1 MKKRIISLL
10 LCLVLIVSL
19 VPAAAA
25 ADTGDTRT
33 VAVRY
38 ASGHG
43 ENDHDYE
50 ATFTY
55 SDELFTKSG
64 YTYRQD
70 LAEMSLGL
78 AFAAFSSKDSQ
89 YSDNYATGNRNFV
102 SMAKQ
107 CGFENI
113 QSNKWMFQPAETDS
127 IGINCASKTIR
138 DNGGSYTLIAVG
150 VRGNNYHAEWG
161 GNVRL
166 DATGEHKGFALGRDQ
181 VLDYLRGYI
190 ADTGISGRVK
200 IWIAGY
206 SRSAAVA
213 NMVSGALDNGY
224 SLGEGVSL
232 SPHDLYC
239 YCYEPPM
246 GTTKNQVQGRLY
258 DNIQNIVNAN
268 DLVTYVAFDNWD
280 FARYGVDH
288 VVPTKGDDN
297 YLNYKAKMLREFYQ
311 IPNNGGNIYWPD
323 HFQAWGIDPKDIT
336 SGDLGK
342 IFKVNMTQKEFYADL
357 SEAITTCLVS
367 SRADYAENMQDF
379 LIALLGDIFGKA
391 DRDTSAVAMT
401 FAKKLQDNWQKIFYS
416 LTIPGMIK
424 NGTAVRLITGY
435 LVEALQENG
444 IVTYDLEGIEAA
456 VAMLVPR
463 LSKMALKYPGT
474 TMTLLANLVVI
485 MSAHFGESCLAWMR
499 SLPDD
504 YMTSKQTVSY
514 VGLFDDVA
522 AEAWYAPAVDYV
534 KYGRLMYGT
543 GSNLFQPDAQMTRAM
558 LAQVL
563 YELEGAPSVKG
574 LSCPFTDVGGSW
586 YTDAVIWAYNA
597 GVVAGVSATQ
607 FAPNEALTR
616 EQMVTMLFGYAGREE
631 TLSGSDGAL
640 AGYQD
645 QASVSDWARAA
656 MAWAVSSGVIS
667 GTSATTLSPQKVGTR
682 ADVATVLMQFCVL
695 LYQRSART
703 S

>member
-25 ADTGDTRT
+25 ADTGDART
-33 VAVRY
+33 VTVRY

-102 SMAKQ
+102 SMAEQ

-161 GNVRL
+161 GNARL

-181 VLDYLRGYI
+181 ALDYLRSYI

-206 SRSAAVA
+206 SRGAAVS
-213 NMVSGALDNGY
+213 NMVGGALDNGY

-239 YCYEPPM
+239 YCYETPM

-258 DNIQNIVNAN
+258 DNIQNLVNAN

-514 VGLFDDVA
+514 AGLFDDVGA
-522 AEAWYAPAVDYV
+522 DAWYASSVDYV

-543 GSNLFQPDAQMTRAM
+543 GNNLFQPDAQMTRAM
-558 LAQVL
+558 FAQVL
-563 YELEGAPSVKG
+563 YALEGSPSVRG
-574 LSCPFTDVGGSW
+574 LSCPFTDAGGSW
-586 YTDAVIWAYNA
+586 YTDAVIWAYHA

-616 EQMVTMLFGYAGREE
+616 EQMVTMLYGYAGRDEQ
-631 TLSGSDGAL
+631 LYGSDGAL
-640 AGYQD
+640 ASYQD
-645 QASVSDWARAA
+645 QASVSDGAREA
-656 MAWAVSSGVIS
+656 MAWAVSTGVIT
-667 GTSATTLSPQKVGTR
+667 GTSTTTLAPQKIGTR
-682 ADVATVLMQFCVL
+682 AEVATVLMQFCE
-695 LYQRSART
+695 Q
-703 S
+703 

>member
-25 ADTGDTRT
+25 ADTGDART
-33 VAVRY
+33 VTVRY

-102 SMAKQ
+102 SMAEQ

-161 GNVRL
+161 GNARL

-181 VLDYLRGYI
+181 AI

-206 SRSAAVA
+206 SRGAAVS
-213 NMVSGALDNGY
+213 NMVGGALDNGY

-239 YCYEPPM
+239 YCYETPM

-258 DNIQNIVNAN
+258 DNIQNLVNAN

-514 VGLFDDVA
+514 AGLFDDVGA
-522 AEAWYAPAVDYV
+522 DAWYASSVDYV

-543 GSNLFQPDAQMTRAM
+543 GNNLFQPDAQMTRAM
-558 LAQVL
+558 FAQVL
-563 YELEGAPSVKG
+563 YALEGSPSVRG
-574 LSCPFTDVGGSW
+574 LSCPFTDAGGSW
-586 YTDAVIWAYNA
+586 YTDAVIWAYHA

-616 EQMVTMLFGYAGREE
+616 EQMVTMLYGYAGRDEQ
-631 TLSGSDGAL
+631 LYGSDGAL
-640 AGYQD
+640 ASYQD
-645 QASVSDWARAA
+645 QASVSDWAREA
-656 MAWAVSSGVIS
+656 MAWAVSTGVIT
-667 GTSATTLSPQKVGTR
+667 GTSTTTLAPQKIGTR
-682 ADVATVLMQFCVL
+682 AEVATVLMQFCE
-695 LYQRSART
+695 Q
-703 S
+703 

>member
-25 ADTGDTRT
+25 ADTGDART
-33 VAVRY
+33 VTVRY

-102 SMAKQ
+102 SMAEQ

-161 GNVRL
+161 GNARL

-181 VLDYLRGYI
+181 ALDYLRSYI

-206 SRSAAVA
+206 SRGAAVS
-213 NMVSGALDNGY
+213 NMVGGALDNGY

-239 YCYEPPM
+239 YCYETPM

-258 DNIQNIVNAN
+258 DNIQNLVNAN

-514 VGLFDDVA
+514 AGLFDDVGA
-522 AEAWYAPAVDYV
+522 DAWYASSVDYV

-543 GSNLFQPDAQMTRAM
+543 GNNLFQPDAQMTRAM
-558 LAQVL
+558 FAQVL
-563 YELEGAPSVKG
+563 YALEGSPSVRG
-574 LSCPFTDVGGSW
+574 LSCPFTDAGGSW
-586 YTDAVIWAYNA
+586 YTDAVIWAYHA

-616 EQMVTMLFGYAGREE
+616 EQMVTMLYGYAGRDEQ
-631 TLSGSDGAL
+631 LSGSDGAL
-640 AGYQD
+640 ASYQD
-645 QASVSDWARAA
+645 QASVSGWAREA
-656 MAWAVSSGVIS
+656 MAWAVSTGVIT
-667 GTSATTLSPQKVGTR
+667 GTSTTTLAPQKIGTR
-682 ADVATVLMQFCVL
+682 AEVATVLMQFCE
-695 LYQRSART
+695 Q
-703 S
+703 

>member
-89 YSDNYATGNRNFV
+89 YSDKYATGNRNFV
-102 SMAKQ
+102 SMAEQ

-161 GNVRL
+161 GNARL

-181 VLDYLRGYI
+181 ALDYLRSYI

-268 DLVTYVAFDNWD
+268 DLVTYVPFDSWD

-297 YLNYKAKMLREFYQ
+297 YLGYKAKMLREFYQ

-474 TMTLLANLVVI
+474 TMTLLANLIVI

-645 QASVSDWARAA
+645 QASVSDWAREA

-667 GTSATTLSPQKVGTR
+667 GTSTTTLAPQKIGTR
-682 ADVATVLMQFCVL
+682 AEVATVLMQFCE
-695 LYQRSART
+695 Q
-703 S
+703 

>member
-25 ADTGDTRT
+25 ADTGDART
-33 VAVRY
+33 VTVRY

-102 SMAKQ
+102 SMAEQ

-161 GNVRL
+161 GNARL

-181 VLDYLRGYI
+181 ALDYLRSYI

-206 SRSAAVA
+206 SRGAAVS
-213 NMVSGALDNGY
+213 NMVGGALDNGY

-239 YCYEPPM
+239 YCYETPM

-258 DNIQNIVNAN
+258 DNIQNLVNAN

-342 IFKVNMTQKEFYADL
+342 IFKVNMTQEEFYADL

-514 VGLFDDVA
+514 AGLFDDVGA
-522 AEAWYAPAVDYV
+522 DAWYASSVDYV

-543 GSNLFQPDAQMTRAM
+543 GNNLFQPDAQMTRAM
-558 LAQVL
+558 FAQVL
-563 YELEGAPSVKG
+563 YALAGSPSVRC
-574 LSCPFTDVGGSW
+574 LSCPFTDAGGSW
-586 YTDAVIWAYNA
+586 YTDAVIWAYHA

-616 EQMVTMLFGYAGREE
+616 EQMVTMLYGYAGRDEQ
-631 TLSGSDGAL
+631 LYGSDGAL
-640 AGYQD
+640 ASYQD
-645 QASVSDWARAA
+645 QASVSDWAREA
-656 MAWAVSSGVIS
+656 MAWAVSTGVIT
-667 GTSATTLSPQKVGTR
+667 GTSTTTLAPQKIGTR
-682 ADVATVLMQFCVL
+682 AEVATVLMQFCE
-695 LYQRSART
+695 Q
-703 S
+703 

>member
-25 ADTGDTRT
+25 ADMGDTRT

-102 SMAKQ
+102 SMAEQ

-161 GNVRL
+161 GNARL

-181 VLDYLRGYI
+181 ALDYLRSYI

-239 YCYEPPM
+239 YCYETPM

-258 DNIQNIVNAN
+258 DNIQNLVNEN

-280 FARYGVDH
+280 FARYGVDR

-297 YLNYKAKMLREFYQ
+297 YLTYKAAMLREFVK
-311 IPNNGGNIYWPD
+311 IPNNGGIYWPD
-323 HFQAWGIDPKDIT
+323 YFQAWGIDPKDIT

-514 VGLFDDVA
+514 AGLFDDVGA
-522 AEAWYAPAVDYV
+522 DAWYASSVDYV

-543 GSNLFQPDAQMTRAM
+543 GNNLFQPDAQMTRAM
-558 LAQVL
+558 FAQVL
-563 YELEGAPSVKG
+563 YALEGSPSVRG
-574 LSCPFTDVGGSW
+574 LSCPFTDAGGSW
-586 YTDAVIWAYNA
+586 YTDAVIWAYHA
-597 GVVAGVSATQ
+597 GVVAGVSPTR

-616 EQMVTMLFGYAGREE
+616 EQMVTMLYGYAGRDEQ
-631 TLSGSDGAL
+631 LYGSDGAL
-640 AGYQD
+640 ASYQD
-645 QASVSDWARAA
+645 QASVSDWAREA
-656 MAWAVSSGVIS
+656 MAWAVSTGVIT
-667 GTSATTLSPQKVGTR
+667 GTSTTTLAPQKIGTR
-682 ADVATVLMQFCVL
+682 AEVATVLMQFCE
-695 LYQRSART
+695 Q
-703 S
+703 

>member
-161 GNVRL
+161 GNARL
-166 DATGEHKGFALGRDQ
+166 DAAGEHKGFALGRDQ
-181 VLDYLRGYI
+181 ALDYLRSYI

-268 DLVTYVAFDNWD
+268 DVVTYVPFDSWD

-474 TMTLLANLVVI
+474 TMTLLANLIVI

-499 SLPDD
+499 SLPAD

-616 EQMVTMLFGYAGREE
+616 EQMVTMLFGYAGRDEQ
-631 TLSGSDGAL
+631 LSGSDGAL

-645 QASVSDWARAA
+645 QASVSDWAREA

-667 GTSATTLSPQKVGTR
+667 GTSATTLSPKKVGTR
-682 ADVATVLMQFCVL
+682 AEVATVLMQFCE
-695 LYQRSART
+695 Q
-703 S
+703 

>member
-33 VAVRY
+33 VTVRY

-102 SMAKQ
+102 SMAQQ

-268 DLVTYVAFDNWD
+268 DVVTYVPFDSWD

-543 GSNLFQPDAQMTRAM
+543 GNNLFQPDAQMTRAM

-640 AGYQD
+640 ASYQD
-645 QASVSDWARAA
+645 QASVSGWAREA

-667 GTSATTLSPQKVGTR
+667 GTSATTLAPQKIGTR
-682 ADVATVLMQFCVL
+682 AEVATVLMQFCE
-695 LYQRSART
+695 Q
-703 S
+703 

>member
-25 ADTGDTRT
+25 ADTGDART
-33 VAVRY
+33 VTVRY

-102 SMAKQ
+102 SMAEQ

-161 GNVRL
+161 GNARL

-181 VLDYLRGYI
+181 ALDYLRSYI

-206 SRSAAVA
+206 SRGAAVS
-213 NMVSGALDNGY
+213 NMVGGALDNGY

-239 YCYEPPM
+239 YCYETPM

-258 DNIQNIVNAN
+258 DNIQNLVNAN

-514 VGLFDDVA
+514 AGLFDDVGA
-522 AEAWYAPAVDYV
+522 DAWYASSVDYV

-543 GSNLFQPDAQMTRAM
+543 GNNLFQPDAQMTRAM
-558 LAQVL
+558 FAQVL
-563 YELEGAPSVKG
+563 YALEGSPSVRG
-574 LSCPFTDVGGSW
+574 LSCPFTDAGGSW
-586 YTDAVIWAYNA
+586 YTDAVIWAYHA

-616 EQMVTMLFGYAGREE
+616 EPMVTMLYAYAGRDEQ
-631 TLSGSDGAL
+631 LYGSDGAL
-640 AGYQD
+640 ASYQD
-645 QASVSDWARAA
+645 QASVSDWAREA
-656 MAWAVSSGVIS
+656 MAWAVSTGVIT
-667 GTSATTLSPQKVGTR
+667 GTSTTTLAPQKIGTR
-682 ADVATVLMQFCVL
+682 AEVATVLMQFCE
-695 LYQRSART
+695 Q
-703 S
+703 

>member
-1 MKKRIISLL
+1 M
-10 LCLVLIVSL
+10 
-19 VPAAAA
+19 
-25 ADTGDTRT
+25 
-33 VAVRY
+33 
-38 ASGHG
+38 
-43 ENDHDYE
+43 
-50 ATFTY
+50 
-55 SDELFTKSG
+55 
-64 YTYRQD
+64 
-70 LAEMSLGL
+70 AE
-78 AFAAFSSKDSQ
+78 
-89 YSDNYATGNRNFV
+89 
-102 SMAKQ
+102 Q

-127 IGINCASKTIR
+127 IGISCASKAIR

-161 GNVRL
+161 GNARL
-166 DATGEHKGFALGRDQ
+166 DAAGEHKGFALGRDQ

-206 SRSAAVA
+206 SRGAAVS
-213 NMVSGALDNGY
+213 NMVGGALDNGY

-246 GTTKNQVQGRLY
+246 GATKNQVQGRLY

-268 DLVTYVAFDNWD
+268 DVVTYVPFDSWD

-474 TMTLLANLVVI
+474 TMTLLANLIVI

-631 TLSGSDGAL
+631 ALSGSDGAL

-645 QASVSDWARAA
+645 QASVSGWARAA
-656 MAWAVSSGVIS
+656 MAWAVSTGVIT
-667 GTSATTLSPQKVGTR
+667 GTSTTTLAPQKIGTR
-682 ADVATVLMQFCVL
+682 AEVATVLMQFCE
-695 LYQRSART
+695 Q
-703 S
+703 

>member
-25 ADTGDTRT
+25 ADTGDART
-33 VAVRY
+33 VTVRY

-102 SMAKQ
+102 SMAEQ

-161 GNVRL
+161 GNARL

-181 VLDYLRGYI
+181 ALDYLRSYI

-206 SRSAAVA
+206 SRGAAVS
-213 NMVSGALDNGY
+213 NMVGGALDNGY

-239 YCYEPPM
+239 YCYETPM

-258 DNIQNIVNAN
+258 DNIQNLVNAN

-514 VGLFDDVA
+514 AGLFDDVGA
-522 AEAWYAPAVDYV
+522 DAWYASSVDYV

-543 GSNLFQPDAQMTRAM
+543 GNNLFQPDAQMTRAM
-558 LAQVL
+558 FAQVL
-563 YELEGAPSVKG
+563 YALEGSPSVRG
-574 LSCPFTDVGGSW
+574 LSCPFTDAGGSW
-586 YTDAVIWAYNA
+586 YTDAVIWAYHA

-616 EQMVTMLFGYAGREE
+616 EQMVTMLYGYAGRDEQ
-631 TLSGSDGAL
+631 LYGSDGAL
-640 AGYQD
+640 ASYQD
-645 QASVSDWARAA
+645 QASVSDWAREA
-656 MAWAVSSGVIS
+656 MAWAVSTGVLT
-667 GTSATTLSPQKVGTR
+667 GTSTTTLAPQKIGTR
-682 ADVATVLMQFCVL
+682 AEVATVLMQFCE
-695 LYQRSART
+695 Q
-703 S
+703 

>member
-33 VAVRY
+33 VTVRY

-181 VLDYLRGYI
+181 ALDYLRSYI

-213 NMVSGALDNGY
+213 NMVGGALDNGY
-224 SLGEGVSL
+224 SLGEGVRL

-246 GTTKNQVQGRLY
+246 GATKNQVQGRLY

-268 DLVTYVAFDNWD
+268 DLVTYVPFDSWD

-463 LSKMALKYPGT
+463 LSKMACKYPGT
-474 TMTLLANLVVI
+474 TMTLLANLIVI

-645 QASVSDWARAA
+645 QASVSGWAREA

-667 GTSATTLSPQKVGTR
+667 GTSATTLSPQKIGTR
-682 ADVATVLMQFCVL
+682 AEVATVLMQFCE
-695 LYQRSART
+695 Q
-703 S
+703 

>member
-25 ADTGDTRT
+25 ADTGDART
-33 VAVRY
+33 VTVRY

-181 VLDYLRGYI
+181 ALDYLRSYI

-268 DLVTYVAFDNWD
+268 DVVTYVPFDSWD

-474 TMTLLANLVVI
+474 TMTLLANLIVI

-574 LSCPFTDVGGSW
+574 LSCPFTDVGNSW

-607 FAPNEALTR
+607 FAPNEVLTR
-616 EQMVTMLFGYAGREE
+616 EQMVTMLYGYAGREE

-640 AGYQD
+640 ASYQD
-645 QASVSDWARAA
+645 QASVSGWARAA

-667 GTSATTLSPQKVGTR
+667 GTSATTLSPQKIGTR
-682 ADVATVLMQFCVL
+682 AEVATVLMQFCE
-695 LYQRSART
+695 Q
-703 S
+703 

>member
-25 ADTGDTRT
+25 ADTGDART
-33 VAVRY
+33 VTVRY

-102 SMAKQ
+102 SMAEQ

-161 GNVRL
+161 GNARL

-181 VLDYLRGYI
+181 ALDYLRSYI
-190 ADTGISGRVK
+190 AGISGRVK

-206 SRSAAVA
+206 SRGAAVS
-213 NMVSGALDNGY
+213 NMVGGALDNGY

-239 YCYEPPM
+239 YCYETPM

-258 DNIQNIVNAN
+258 DNIQNLVNAN

-514 VGLFDDVA
+514 AGLFDDVGA
-522 AEAWYAPAVDYV
+522 DAWYASSVDYV

-543 GSNLFQPDAQMTRAM
+543 GNNLFQPDAQMTRAM
-558 LAQVL
+558 FAQVL
-563 YELEGAPSVKG
+563 YALEGSPSVRG
-574 LSCPFTDVGGSW
+574 LSCPFTDAGGSW
-586 YTDAVIWAYNA
+586 YTDAVIWAYHA

-616 EQMVTMLFGYAGREE
+616 EQMVTMLYGYAGRDEQ
-631 TLSGSDGAL
+631 LYGSDGAL
-640 AGYQD
+640 ASYQD
-645 QASVSDWARAA
+645 QASVSDWAREA
-656 MAWAVSSGVIS
+656 MAWAVSTGVIT
-667 GTSATTLSPQKVGTR
+667 GTSTTTLAPQKIGTR
-682 ADVATVLMQFCVL
+682 AEVATVLMQFCE
-695 LYQRSART
+695 Q
-703 S
+703 

>member
-25 ADTGDTRT
+25 ADMGDTRT

-102 SMAKQ
+102 SMAEQ

-161 GNVRL
+161 GNARL
-166 DATGEHKGFALGRDQ
+166 DATGEHKGFALGCDQ
-181 VLDYLRGYI
+181 ALDYLRSYI

-268 DLVTYVAFDNWD
+268 DVVTYVPFDSWD

-514 VGLFDDVA
+514 AGLFDDVGA
-522 AEAWYAPAVDYV
+522 DAWYASSVDYV

-543 GSNLFQPDAQMTRAM
+543 GNNLFQPDAQMTRAM
-558 LAQVL
+558 FAQVL
-563 YELEGAPSVKG
+563 YALEGSPSVRG
-574 LSCPFTDVGGSW
+574 LSCPFTDAGGSW
-586 YTDAVIWAYNA
+586 YTDAVIWAYHA

-616 EQMVTMLFGYAGREE
+616 EQMVTMLYGYAGRDEQ
-631 TLSGSDGAL
+631 LYGSDGAL
-640 AGYQD
+640 ASYQD
-645 QASVSDWARAA
+645 QASVSDWAREA
-656 MAWAVSSGVIS
+656 MAWAVSTGVIT
-667 GTSATTLSPQKVGTR
+667 GTSTTTLAPQKIGTR
-682 ADVATVLMQFCVL
+682 AEVATVLMQFCE
-695 LYQRSART
+695 Q
-703 S
+703 

>member
-25 ADTGDTRT
+25 ADTGDART

-64 YTYRQD
+64 YTYRKD
-70 LAEMSLGL
+70 LALMSMGL
-78 AFAAFSSKDSQ
+78 AFAAYTSKDSEKT
-89 YSDNYATGNRNFV
+89 DDYATGNRNFV
-102 SMAKQ
+102 SMAEQ

-113 QSNKWMFQPAETDS
+113 QSNKWMFQPAEADS

-161 GNVRL
+161 GNARL
-166 DATGEHKGFALGRDQ
+166 DAAGEHKGFALGRDQ
-181 VLDYLRGYI
+181 VLDYLRAYI
-190 ADTGISGRVK
+190 ADTGISGRLK

-206 SRSAAVA
+206 SRGAAVS
-213 NMVSGALDNGY
+213 NMVGGALDNGY
-224 SLGEGVSL
+224 SLGESVSL

-246 GTTKNQVQGRLY
+246 GATKDQVQGRLY
-258 DNIQNIVNAN
+258 DNIQNLVNEN

-297 YLNYKAKMLREFYQ
+297 YLGYKVAMLKEFVQ
-311 IPNNGGNIYWPD
+311 IPNNGGIYWPD

-342 IFKVNMTQKEFYADL
+342 IFKVNMTQKDFYVDL
-357 SEAITTCLVS
+357 CEAITTCLAS
-367 SRADYAENMQDF
+367 SREDYAENMQDF
-379 LIALLGDIFGKA
+379 LVAMLADIFGAA
-391 DRDTSAVAMT
+391 DKNPSGVAEA
-401 FAKKLQDNWQKIFYS
+401 FAKKVQDNWQKLFYS

-424 NGTAVRLITGY
+424 NGIAARLLTGY

-444 IVTYDLEGIEAA
+444 VLTYNLAGIEAA
-456 VAMLVPR
+456 MGMLAPR
-463 LSKMALKYPGT
+463 LSKMACKYPGT
-474 TMTLLANLVVI
+474 TMTLLANLLVI
-485 MSAHFGESCLAWMR
+485 GLAHCGEPGLAWLR

-504 YMTSKQTVSY
+504 YMTKKQTVSY
-514 VGLFDDVA
+514 AGLFDDVGA
-522 AEAWYAPAVDYV
+522 DAWYAPSVDYV

-543 GSNLFQPDAQMTRAM
+543 GNNLFQPDAQMTRAM
-558 LAQVL
+558 FAQVL
-563 YELEGAPSVKG
+563 YALEGSPSVRS

-586 YTDAVIWAYNA
+586 YTDAVIWAYHA

-607 FAPNEALTR
+607 FAPNEVLTR
-616 EQMVTMLFGYAGREE
+616 EQMVTMLYGYAGRDEQ
-631 TLSGSDGAL
+631 LSGSDGAL
-640 AGYQD
+640 ASYQD
-645 QASVSDWARAA
+645 QASVSDWAREA
-656 MAWAVSSGVIS
+656 MAWAVSTGVIT
-667 GTSATTLSPQKVGTR
+667 GTSTTTLAPQKIGTR
-682 ADVATVLMQFCVL
+682 AEVATVLMQFCE
-695 LYQRSART
+695 Q
-703 S
+703 

>member
-102 SMAKQ
+102 SMAEQ

-161 GNVRL
+161 GNARL

-181 VLDYLRGYI
+181 ALDYLRSYI

-239 YCYEPPM
+239 YCYETPM

-258 DNIQNIVNAN
+258 DNIQNLVNEN

-514 VGLFDDVA
+514 AGLFDDVGA
-522 AEAWYAPAVDYV
+522 DAWYASSVDYV

-543 GSNLFQPDAQMTRAM
+543 GNNLFQPDAQMTRAM
-558 LAQVL
+558 FAQVL
-563 YELEGAPSVKG
+563 YALEGSPSVRG

-586 YTDAVIWAYNA
+586 YTDAVIWAYHA

-616 EQMVTMLFGYAGREE
+616 EQMVTMLYGYAGRDEQ
-631 TLSGSDGAL
+631 LYGSDGAL
-640 AGYQD
+640 ASYQD
-645 QASVSDWARAA
+645 QASVSDWAREA
-656 MAWAVSSGVIS
+656 MAWAVSAGVIT
-667 GTSATTLSPQKVGTR
+667 GTSTTTLAPQKIGTR
-682 ADVATVLMQFCVL
+682 AEVATVLMQFCE
-695 LYQRSART
+695 Q
-703 S
+703 

>member
-102 SMAKQ
+102 SMAEQ

-181 VLDYLRGYI
+181 ALDYLRSYI

-213 NMVSGALDNGY
+213 NMVSGVLDNGY

-239 YCYEPPM
+239 YCYETPM

-268 DLVTYVAFDNWD
+268 DLVTYVPFDSWD

-522 AEAWYAPAVDYV
+522 ADAWYAPAVDYV

-543 GSNLFQPDAQMTRAM
+543 GNNLFQPDAQMTRAM

-616 EQMVTMLFGYAGREE
+616 EQMVTMLYGYAGRDEQ
-631 TLSGSDGAL
+631 LSGSDGAL
-640 AGYQD
+640 AAYQD
-645 QASVSDWARAA
+645 QASVSGWARAA

-667 GTSATTLSPQKVGTR
+667 GTSATTLSPKKVGTR
-682 ADVATVLMQFCVL
+682 AEVATVLMQFCE
-695 LYQRSART
+695 Q
-703 S
+703 

>member
-25 ADTGDTRT
+25 ADTGDART
-33 VAVRY
+33 VTVRY

-102 SMAKQ
+102 SMAEQ

-161 GNVRL
+161 GNARL

-181 VLDYLRGYI
+181 ALDYLRSYI

-206 SRSAAVA
+206 SRGAAVS
-213 NMVSGALDNGY
+213 NMVGGALDNGY

-246 GTTKNQVQGRLY
+246 GATKDEVQGRVY
-258 DNIQNIVNAN
+258 ENIHNIVNTN
-268 DLVTYVAFDNWD
+268 DLVTYVAFDSWD
-280 FARYGVDH
+280 FARYGVDR
-288 VVPTKGDDN
+288 VVPTKGDAN
-297 YLNYKAKMLREFYQ
+297 YLNYKAKMLNEFYR

-514 VGLFDDVA
+514 AGLFDDVGA
-522 AEAWYAPAVDYV
+522 DAWYASSVDYV

-543 GSNLFQPDAQMTRAM
+543 GNNLFQPDAQMTRAM
-558 LAQVL
+558 FAQVL
-563 YELEGAPSVKG
+563 YALEGSPSVRG
-574 LSCPFTDVGGSW
+574 LSCPFTDAGGSW
-586 YTDAVIWAYNA
+586 YTDAVIWAYHA

-616 EQMVTMLFGYAGREE
+616 EQMVTMLYGYAGRDEQ
-631 TLSGSDGAL
+631 LYGSDGAL
-640 AGYQD
+640 ASYQD
-645 QASVSDWARAA
+645 QASVSDWAREA
-656 MAWAVSSGVIS
+656 MAWAVSTGVIT
-667 GTSATTLSPQKVGTR
+667 GTSTTTLAPQKIGTR
-682 ADVATVLMQFCVL
+682 AEVATVLMQFCE
-695 LYQRSART
+695 Q
-703 S
+703 

>member
-181 VLDYLRGYI
+181 ALDYLRSYI

-268 DLVTYVAFDNWD
+268 DVVTYVPFDSWD

-474 TMTLLANLVVI
+474 TMTLLANLIVI

-640 AGYQD
+640 AAYQD

-682 ADVATVLMQFCVL
+682 AEVATVLMQFCE
-695 LYQRSART
+695 Q
-703 S
+703 

>member
-25 ADTGDTRT
+25 ADTEDART
-33 VAVRY
+33 VTVRY

-181 VLDYLRGYI
+181 ALDYLRSYI

-268 DLVTYVAFDNWD
+268 DVVTYVPFDSWD

-543 GSNLFQPDAQMTRAM
+543 GNNLFQPDAQMTRAM

-640 AGYQD
+640 ASYQD
-645 QASVSDWARAA
+645 QASVSGWAREA

-667 GTSATTLSPQKVGTR
+667 GTSATTLAPQKIGTR
-682 ADVATVLMQFCVL
+682 AEVATVLMQFCE
-695 LYQRSART
+695 Q
-703 S
+703 

>member
-25 ADTGDTRT
+25 ADTGDART
-33 VAVRY
+33 VTVRY

-181 VLDYLRGYI
+181 ALDYLRSYI

-268 DLVTYVAFDNWD
+268 DVVTYVPFDSWD

-574 LSCPFTDVGGSW
+574 LSCPFTDVGNSW

-607 FAPNEALTR
+607 FAPNEVLTR
-616 EQMVTMLFGYAGREE
+616 EQMVTMLYGYAGREE

-640 AGYQD
+640 ASYQD
-645 QASVSDWARAA
+645 QASVSGWARAA

-667 GTSATTLSPQKVGTR
+667 GTSATTLSPQKIGTR
-682 ADVATVLMQFCVL
+682 AEVATVLMQFCE
-695 LYQRSART
+695 Q
-703 S
+703 

>member
-55 SDELFTKSG
+55 SDDLFTKSG

-102 SMAKQ
+102 SMAEQ

-181 VLDYLRGYI
+181 ALDYLRSYI

-268 DLVTYVAFDNWD
+268 DVVTYVPFDSWD

-558 LAQVL
+558 LTQVL

-607 FAPNEALTR
+607 FAPNEVLTR

-640 AGYQD
+640 ASYQD
-645 QASVSDWARAA
+645 QASVSGWAREA
-656 MAWAVSSGVIS
+656 MAWAVNSGVIS
-667 GTSATTLSPQKVGTR
+667 GTSATTLAPQKIGTR
-682 ADVATVLMQFCVL
+682 AEVATVLMQFCE
-695 LYQRSART
+695 Q
-703 S
+703 

>member
-102 SMAKQ
+102 SMAEQ

-181 VLDYLRGYI
+181 ALDYLRSYI

-268 DLVTYVAFDNWD
+268 DVVTYVPFDSWD

-574 LSCPFTDVGGSW
+574 LSCPFTDVDGSW

-640 AGYQD
+640 ASYQD
-645 QASVSDWARAA
+645 QASVSGWARAA

-667 GTSATTLSPQKVGTR
+667 GTSATTLSPQKIGTR
-682 ADVATVLMQFCVL
+682 AEVATVLMQFCE
-695 LYQRSART
+695 Q
-703 S
+703 

>member
-25 ADTGDTRT
+25 ADTGDART
-33 VAVRY
+33 VTVRY

-102 SMAKQ
+102 SMAEQ

-161 GNVRL
+161 GNARL

-181 VLDYLRGYI
+181 ALDYLRSYI

-206 SRSAAVA
+206 SRGAAVS
-213 NMVSGALDNGY
+213 NMVGGALDNGY

-239 YCYEPPM
+239 YCYETPM
-246 GTTKNQVQGRLY
+246 GTTKNRVQGRLY
-258 DNIQNIVNAN
+258 DNIQNLVNAN

-514 VGLFDDVA
+514 AGLFDDVGA
-522 AEAWYAPAVDYV
+522 DAWYASSVDYV

-543 GSNLFQPDAQMTRAM
+543 GNNLFQPDAQMTRAM
-558 LAQVL
+558 FAQVL
-563 YELEGAPSVKG
+563 YALEGSPSVRG
-574 LSCPFTDVGGSW
+574 LSCPFTDAGGSW
-586 YTDAVIWAYNA
+586 YTDAVIWAYHA

-616 EQMVTMLFGYAGREE
+616 EQMVTMLYGYAGRDEQ
-631 TLSGSDGAL
+631 LYGSDGAL
-640 AGYQD
+640 ASYQD
-645 QASVSDWARAA
+645 QASVSDWAREA
-656 MAWAVSSGVIS
+656 MAWAVSTGVIT
-667 GTSATTLSPQKVGTR
+667 GTSTTTLAPQKIGTR
-682 ADVATVLMQFCVL
+682 AEVATVLMQFCE
-695 LYQRSART
+695 Q
-703 S
+703 

>member
-33 VAVRY
+33 VTVRY

-181 VLDYLRGYI
+181 ALDYLRSYI

-268 DLVTYVAFDNWD
+268 DVVTYVPFDSWD

-543 GSNLFQPDAQMTRAM
+543 GNNLFQPDAQMTRAM

-640 AGYQD
+640 ASYQD
-645 QASVSDWARAA
+645 QASVSGWAREA

-667 GTSATTLSPQKVGTR
+667 GTSATTLAPQKIGTR
-682 ADVATVLMQFCVL
+682 AEVATVLMQFCE
-695 LYQRSART
+695 Q
-703 S
+703 

>member
-25 ADTGDTRT
+25 ADTGDART
-33 VAVRY
+33 VTVRY

-268 DLVTYVAFDNWD
+268 DVVTYVPFDSWD

-640 AGYQD
+640 AAYQD

-667 GTSATTLSPQKVGTR
+667 GTSATTLSPQKIGTR
-682 ADVATVLMQFCVL
+682 AEVATVLMQFCE
-695 LYQRSART
+695 Q
-703 S
+703 

>member
-25 ADTGDTRT
+25 ADMGDTRT

-102 SMAKQ
+102 SMAEQ

-161 GNVRL
+161 GNARL

-181 VLDYLRGYI
+181 ALDYLRSYI

-239 YCYEPPM
+239 YCYETPM

-258 DNIQNIVNAN
+258 DNIQNLVNEN

-280 FARYGVDH
+280 FARYGVDR

-297 YLNYKAKMLREFYQ
+297 YLTYKAAMLREFVK
-311 IPNNGGNIYWPD
+311 IPNNGGIYWPD
-323 HFQAWGIDPKDIT
+323 YFQAWGIDPKDIT

-514 VGLFDDVA
+514 AGLFDDVGA
-522 AEAWYAPAVDYV
+522 DAWYASSVDYV

-543 GSNLFQPDAQMTRAM
+543 GNNLFQPDAQMTRAM
-558 LAQVL
+558 FAQVL
-563 YELEGAPSVKG
+563 YALEGSPSVRG
-574 LSCPFTDVGGSW
+574 LSCPFTDAGGSW

-597 GVVAGVSATQ
+597 GVVAGVSPTR

-616 EQMVTMLFGYAGREE
+616 EQMVTMLYGYAGRDEQ
-631 TLSGSDGAL
+631 LYGSDGAL
-640 AGYQD
+640 ASYQD
-645 QASVSDWARAA
+645 QASVSDWAREA
-656 MAWAVSSGVIS
+656 MAWAVSTGVIT
-667 GTSATTLSPQKVGTR
+667 GTSTTTLAPQKIGTR
-682 ADVATVLMQFCVL
+682 AEVATVLMQFCE
-695 LYQRSART
+695 Q
-703 S
+703 

>member
-181 VLDYLRGYI
+181 ALDYLRSYI

-268 DLVTYVAFDNWD
+268 DVVTYVPFDSWD

-444 IVTYDLEGIEAA
+444 IVTYDLEGIEDA

-607 FAPNEALTR
+607 FAPNEVLTR

-640 AGYQD
+640 AAYQD

-667 GTSATTLSPQKVGTR
+667 GTSATTLSPQKIGTR
-682 ADVATVLMQFCVL
+682 AEVATVLMQFCE
-695 LYQRSART
+695 Q
-703 S
+703 

>member
-25 ADTGDTRT
+25 ADTGGTRT

-268 DLVTYVAFDNWD
+268 DVVTYVPFDSWD

-514 VGLFDDVA
+514 VGLIDDVA

-543 GSNLFQPDAQMTRAM
+543 GNNLFQPDAQMTRAM

-640 AGYQD
+640 ASYQD
-645 QASVSDWARAA
+645 QASVSGWAREA

-667 GTSATTLSPQKVGTR
+667 GTSATTLAPQKIGTR
-682 ADVATVLMQFCVL
+682 AEVATVLMQFCE
-695 LYQRSART
+695 Q
-703 S
+703 

>member
-25 ADTGDTRT
+25 ADTGDART
-33 VAVRY
+33 VTVRY

-102 SMAKQ
+102 SMAEQ

-161 GNVRL
+161 GNARL

-181 VLDYLRGYI
+181 ALDYLRSYI

-206 SRSAAVA
+206 SRGAAVS
-213 NMVSGALDNGY
+213 NMVGGALDNGY

-239 YCYEPPM
+239 YCYETPM

-258 DNIQNIVNAN
+258 DNIQNLVNAN

-514 VGLFDDVA
+514 AGLFDDVGA
-522 AEAWYAPAVDYV
+522 DAWYASSVDYV

-543 GSNLFQPDAQMTRAM
+543 GNNLFQPDAQMTRAM
-558 LAQVL
+558 FAQVL
-563 YELEGAPSVKG
+563 YALEGSPSVRG
-574 LSCPFTDVGGSW
+574 LSCPFTDAGGSW
-586 YTDAVIWAYNA
+586 YTDAVIWAYHA

-616 EQMVTMLFGYAGREE
+616 EQMVTMLYGYAGRDEQ
-631 TLSGSDGAL
+631 LYGSDGAL
-640 AGYQD
+640 ASYQD
-645 QASVSDWARAA
+645 QASVSDWAREA
-656 MAWAVSSGVIS
+656 MAWAVSTGVIT
-667 GTSATTLSPQKVGTR
+667 GTSTTTLAPQKIGTR
-682 ADVATVLMQFCVL
+682 AEVATVLMQFCE
-695 LYQRSART
+695 Q
-703 S
+703 

>member
-25 ADTGDTRT
+25 ADTGDART
-33 VAVRY
+33 VTVRY

-102 SMAKQ
+102 SMAEQ

-181 VLDYLRGYI
+181 ALDYLRSYI

-206 SRSAAVA
+206 SRGAAVS
-213 NMVSGALDNGY
+213 NMVGGALDNGY

-239 YCYEPPM
+239 YCYETPM

-258 DNIQNIVNAN
+258 DNIQNLVNAN

-514 VGLFDDVA
+514 AGLFDDVGA
-522 AEAWYAPAVDYV
+522 DAWYASSVDYV

-543 GSNLFQPDAQMTRAM
+543 GNNLFQPDAQMTRAM
-558 LAQVL
+558 FAQVL
-563 YELEGAPSVKG
+563 YALEGSPSVRG
-574 LSCPFTDVGGSW
+574 LSCPFTDAGGSW
-586 YTDAVIWAYNA
+586 YTDAVIWAYHA

-616 EQMVTMLFGYAGREE
+616 EQMVTMLYGYAGRDEQ
-631 TLSGSDGAL
+631 LYGSDGAL
-640 AGYQD
+640 ASYQD
-645 QASVSDWARAA
+645 QASVSDWAREA
-656 MAWAVSSGVIS
+656 MAWAVSTGVIT
-667 GTSATTLSPQKVGTR
+667 GTSTTTLAPQKIGTR
-682 ADVATVLMQFCVL
+682 AEVATVLMQFCE
-695 LYQRSART
+695 Q
-703 S
+703 

>member
-10 LCLVLIVSL
+10 LCLVLVVSL
-19 VPAAAA
+19 VPAATA
-25 ADTGDTRT
+25 ADTGDART
-33 VAVRY
+33 VTVRY

-55 SDELFTKSG
+55 SDELFTKSA

-89 YSDNYATGNRNFV
+89 YADGYATGNRNFV
-102 SMAKQ
+102 SMAEQ

-113 QSNKWMFQPAETDS
+113 QSNKWMFRPAETDS
-127 IGINCASKTIR
+127 IGISCASKTVR

-166 DATGEHKGFALGRDQ
+166 DAAGEHAGFALGRDQ
-181 VLDYLRGYI
+181 VLDYLRAYI
-190 ADTGISGRVK
+190 ADTGIYGRVK

-213 NMVSGALDNGY
+213 NMVGGALDDGC

-246 GTTKNQVQGRLY
+246 GSTKEQVQGRLY

-268 DLVTYVAFDNWD
+268 DIVTYVPFDSWD
-280 FARYGVDH
+280 FARYGVDR

-297 YLNYKAKMLREFYQ
+297 YLNYKAKMLREFHQ

-323 HFQAWGIDPKDIT
+323 YFQAWGIDPKDIA
-336 SGDLGK
+336 SGDPGK
-342 IFKVNMTQKEFYADL
+342 IFKVNMTQEAFYADL

-367 SRADYAENMQDF
+367 SRADYAENLQDY

-391 DRDTSAVAMT
+391 DRDTSGVAED
-401 FAKKLQDNWQKIFYS
+401 FAEKVQDNWQKIFYS
-416 LTIPGMIK
+416 LTIPGMIE

-456 VAMLVPR
+456 VAALVPR
-463 LSKMALKYPGT
+463 LSKMALQYPGT

-485 MSAHFGESCLAWMR
+485 MSAHLGETCLAWMR

-504 YMTSKQTVSY
+504 YMAGKQTVSY
-514 VGLFDDVA
+514 AGLFDDVGA
-522 AEAWYAPAVDYV
+522 DAWYASSVDYV

-543 GSNLFQPDAQMTRAM
+543 GSNRFQPDAQMTRAM
-558 LAQVL
+558 FVQVL
-563 YELEGAPSVKG
+563 YALEGSPSVNG
-574 LSCPFTDVGGSW
+574 LSCPFTDAGGSW
-586 YTDAVIWAYNA
+586 YTDAVIWAYHA
-597 GVVAGVSATQ
+597 GVVAGVAATQ

-616 EQMVTMLFGYAGREE
+616 EQMVTMLYGYAGRDEQR
-631 TLSGSDGAL
+631 SGSDGAF

-645 QASVSDWARAA
+645 QTNVSAWACEA
-656 MAWAVSSGVIS
+656 MAWAVSTGVIT
-667 GTSATTLSPQKVGTR
+667 GTSATTLAPQKIGTR
-682 ADVATVLMQFCVL
+682 AEVATVLMQFCE
-695 LYQRSART
+695 Q
-703 S
+703 

>member
-89 YSDNYATGNRNFV
+89 YADNYATGNRNFV
-102 SMAKQ
+102 SMAEQ

-161 GNVRL
+161 GNARL

-213 NMVSGALDNGY
+213 NMVGGALDNGY

-246 GTTKNQVQGRLY
+246 GATKNQVQGRLY

-268 DLVTYVAFDNWD
+268 DLVTYVAFDSWD
-280 FARYGVDH
+280 FARYGVDR

-323 HFQAWGIDPKDIT
+323 YFQAWGIDPKDIT

-342 IFKVNMTQKEFYADL
+342 IFKVNMTQEEFYADL

-379 LIALLGDIFGKA
+379 LVALLGDIFGKA

-416 LTIPGMIK
+416 LTIPGMIE

-485 MSAHFGESCLAWMR
+485 MSAHFGETCLAWLR

-504 YMTSKQTVSY
+504 YMTNKQTVSY

-543 GSNLFQPDAQMTRAM
+543 GNNRFQPDAQMTRAM
-558 LAQVL
+558 FAQVL
-563 YELEGAPSVKG
+563 YELEGSPSVAG
-574 LSCPFTDVGGSW
+574 LSCPFTDVSGSW
-586 YTDAVIWAYNA
+586 YTDAVIWACNA
-597 GVVAGVSATQ
+597 GVIAGVSATQ
-607 FAPNEALTR
+607 FAPNAPLTR
-616 EQMVTMLFGYAGREE
+616 EQMVTMLFGYASRDEQ
-631 TLSGSDGAL
+631 LSGSDGTL
-640 AGYQD
+640 ASYQD
-645 QASVSDWARAA
+645 QASVSGWAREA
-656 MAWAVSSGVIS
+656 MAWAVSSGVIT
-667 GTSATTLSPQKVGTR
+667 GTSATTLAPQKVGTR
-682 ADVATVLMQFCVL
+682 AEVATVLMRFCE
-695 LYQRSART
+695 Q
-703 S
+703 

>member
-25 ADTGDTRT
+25 AATGDART
-33 VAVRY
+33 VTVRY

-181 VLDYLRGYI
+181 ALDYLRSYI

-268 DLVTYVAFDNWD
+268 DVVTYVPFDSWD

-543 GSNLFQPDAQMTRAM
+543 GNNLFQPDAQMTRAM

-640 AGYQD
+640 ASYQD
-645 QASVSDWARAA
+645 QASVSGWAREA

-667 GTSATTLSPQKVGTR
+667 GTSATTLAPQKIGTR
-682 ADVATVLMQFCVL
+682 AEVATVLMQFCE
-695 LYQRSART
+695 Q
-703 S
+703 

>member
-55 SDELFTKSG
+55 SDDLFTKSG

-181 VLDYLRGYI
+181 ALDYLRSYI

-268 DLVTYVAFDNWD
+268 DVVTYVPFDSWD

-543 GSNLFQPDAQMTRAM
+543 GNNLFQPDAQMTRAM

-640 AGYQD
+640 ASYQD
-645 QASVSDWARAA
+645 QASVSGWAREA

-667 GTSATTLSPQKVGTR
+667 GTSATTLAPQKIGTR
-682 ADVATVLMQFCVL
+682 AEVATVLMQFCE
-695 LYQRSART
+695 Q
-703 S
+703 

>member
-181 VLDYLRGYI
+181 ALDYLRSYI

-268 DLVTYVAFDNWD
+268 DVVTYVPFDSWD

-444 IVTYDLEGIEAA
+444 IVTYDLEGIEDA

-640 AGYQD
+640 AAYQD

-682 ADVATVLMQFCVL
+682 AEVATVLMQFCE
-695 LYQRSART
+695 Q
-703 S
+703 

>member
-25 ADTGDTRT
+25 ADTGGTRT

-246 GTTKNQVQGRLY
+246 GATKNQVQGRLY

-268 DLVTYVAFDNWD
+268 DVVTYVPFDSWD

-640 AGYQD
+640 ASYQD

-656 MAWAVSSGVIS
+656 MAWAVSTGVIS
-667 GTSATTLSPQKVGTR
+667 GTSATTLSPQKIGTR
-682 ADVATVLMQFCVL
+682 AEVATVLMQFCE
-695 LYQRSART
+695 Q
-703 S
+703 

>member
-102 SMAKQ
+102 SMAEQ

-161 GNVRL
+161 GNARL

-181 VLDYLRGYI
+181 ALDYLRSYI

-268 DLVTYVAFDNWD
+268 DLVTYVPFDSWD

-474 TMTLLANLVVI
+474 TMTLLANLIVI

-543 GSNLFQPDAQMTRAM
+543 GNNLFQPDAQMTRAM

-640 AGYQD
+640 AAYQD

-667 GTSATTLSPQKVGTR
+667 GTSATTLAPQKVGTR
-682 ADVATVLMQFCVL
+682 AEVATVLMQFCE
-695 LYQRSART
+695 Q
-703 S
+703 